1 MPPSPLASHPASLRD
16 LHLVLTRATTVMR
29 ASPSVLQLTGHPL
42 QSFLG
47 VALHGLVHDDD
58 AAVFLAELEQATH
71 SAAYVFRF
79 FARLRTA
86 HPSQAYAAFD
96 FHGHFQ
102 RAVPIAFFVCVARP
116 AFLSSSM
123 HMDTLLDLKTTELRL
138 LREIADLR
146 AERDNESPVC
156 PPSDPVRFLVTSPSL
171 QSSEGGCTTTVCGD
185 LGIPYKLKPF
195 ERTKPGPERPGHLIC
210 TWCAT
215 TEAPEWRRGPGGP
228 KTLCNACGLK
238 YSKSCRKSPS
248 SSRSIV
254 PSRERR
260 KRTDGRMNTVYSPP
274 TSSKSPSVD

>member
-1 MPPSPLASHPASLRD
+1 MPPSPLASPPAAVRD
-16 LHLVLTRATTVMR
+16 LHMVLSRATTVMR

-86 HPSQAYAAFD
+86 HPSPAYAAFD

-146 AERDNESPVC
+146 AERDNESPAR
-156 PPSDPVRFLVTSPSL
+156 PPADPVRFLVTSPSL
-171 QSSEGGCTTTVCGD
+171 QYSEGGCTTVCGD

-195 ERTKPGPERPGHLIC
+195 ESTKPGPEPPGHFIC

-215 TEAPEWRRGPGGP
+215 TEAPEWRRGPDGP

-238 YSKSCRKSPS
+238 YSKSCRKSA
-248 SSRSIV
+248 SSRAIV
-254 PSRERR
+254 PSREGR
-260 KRTDGRMNTVYSPP
+260 KRTDGHMTNANSPP
-274 TSSKSPSVD
+274 SLRFPSVD